1 MRKLKLQMQMS
12 ADGFV
17 GGPNGAMDWLV
28 FNWDDALNQ
37 YVKDVLTSNIDLIVM
52 GRKLAEG
59 FIPHWAAKV
68 NSEDAMEAEAA
79 RIFTYSPRLVF
90 SRTLTVSPW
99 ENAELTQA
107 SLTEKINQLK
117 QEGEGDIMAYGGASF
132 IAGLVQEDL
141 IDEYHLFVN
150 PAFVG
155 NGLPITNLLSGSKH
169 LQLKH
174 SQAFSCG
181 IVLLCYEQV
190 RHS

>member
-17 GGPNGAMDWLV
+17 GGLNGSMDWLV
-28 FNWDDALNQ
+28 FNWDNALNE

-68 NSEDAMEAEAA
+68 NSEDPQEAEAA
-79 RIFTYSPRLVF
+79 KIFSYTPRLVF
-90 SRTLTVSPW
+90 SRTLTECAW
-99 ENAELTQA
+99 ENAEVTKAPLAA
-107 SLTEKINQLK
+107 SINQLK
-117 QEGEGDIMAYGGASF
+117 QEGDGDILAYGGATF

-155 NGLPITNLLSGSKH
+155 QGMSITHLLNASKH
-169 LQLKH
+169 LTLKH

-181 IVLLCYEQV
+181 IVLLCYV
-190 RHS
+190 PLRNA